1 MDVAAVLEI
10 TAAETDVDATL
21 SGSCCFYAAVAAA
34 MAASAD
40 LPQKV
45 RKQRGVYA
53 PLFSFWKNSSSLSC
67 LITSVFLFLYTF
79 LIYFIYSIPVDHQSA
94 IHNEPPFR
102 KWTPKPFKS
111 TSSYY
116 NICMK

>member
-53 PLFSFWKNSSSLSC
+53 AVFHFGKTPFSSFRSSPL
-67 LITSVFLFLYTF
+67 LFPAL
-79 LIYFIYSIPVDHQSA
+79 
-94 IHNEPPFR
+94 
-102 KWTPKPFKS
+102 
-111 TSSYY
+111 
-116 NICMK
+116 

>member
-53 PLFSFWKNSSSLSC
+53 PLFSFWKNSF
-67 LITSVFLFLYTF
+67 FLPYNLCFSFFVHIPHLFHIQHSRRSPVCYT
-79 LIYFIYSIPVDHQSA
+79 
-94 IHNEPPFR
+94 
-102 KWTPKPFKS
+102 
-111 TSSYY
+111 
-116 NICMK
+116 

>member
-1 MDVAAVLEI
+1 MDLAAVLEI

-45 RKQRGVYA
+45 RKLLLMPYSKT
-53 PLFSFWKNSSSLSC
+53 SF
-67 LITSVFLFLYTF
+67 ITV
-79 LIYFIYSIPVDHQSA
+79 IP
-94 IHNEPPFR
+94 I
-102 KWTPKPFKS
+102 
-111 TSSYY
+111 
-116 NICMK
+116 IG

>member
-40 LPQKV
+40 LPQK
-45 RKQRGVYA
+45 GAYET
-53 PLFSFWKNSSSLSC
+53 FSVK
-67 LITSVFLFLYTF
+67 
-79 LIYFIYSIPVDHQSA
+79 
-94 IHNEPPFR
+94 
-102 KWTPKPFKS
+102 
-111 TSSYY
+111 
-116 NICMK
+116 

>member
-53 PLFSFWKNSSSLSC
+53 PLFSSFRSSPL
-67 LITSVFLFLYTF
+67 LFPAL
-79 LIYFIYSIPVDHQSA
+79 
-94 IHNEPPFR
+94 
-102 KWTPKPFKS
+102 
-111 TSSYY
+111 
-116 NICMK
+116 